1 MEKQIQKKFE
11 TEKGKPCIL
20 VEDYKYSEFKVLKKC
35 GNIRYNC
42 TNKNCSASLLVDKD
56 VTKVLSM
63 LNEHTHEVIP
73 KNIISRQ
80 IVSSRLKRKCENDL
94 LTRPN
99 KIIRQELRNTEND
112 IQPVYSDIKLWRKC
126 MYDKRRKNMQKIP
139 KSLEEAIT
147 QLFDG
152 RENIITNT
160 GELFCHMEE
169 TSSPIIF
176 TCKTNLELLS
186 QSSHIFADGTF
197 SYAPKYFEQLY
208 SIHILQNGFYVPVI
222 YCFFISKSTETYIQ
236 IWHTIINL
244 CLRFDIDIQNSLKCS
259 NFHFDFEKSAHN
271 AVRHFFPN
279 CKIMACRF
287 NLGQSWFRKIQS
299 DSNLLKNYNS
309 KSELG
314 VWLKQ
319 FFALGFLPSEDVE
332 DAFTF
337 LIENSPTDNFE
348 FTDYILNNY
357 ISSDAAFPPILWAT
371 EPSTEART
379 TNGPESFHSH
389 YNAQFYTS
397 HPSIHQVI
405 HILLDI
411 QSETY
416 LKIYSIKQQNINK
429 PRKEQEENIAFII
442 NTWEKYKNNEIS
454 LNDYLLI
461 LGPRFCAK
469 KL

>member
-1 MEKQIQKKFE
+1 
-11 TEKGKPCIL
+11 
-20 VEDYKYSEFKVLKKC
+20 
-35 GNIRYNC
+35 
-42 TNKNCSASLLVDKD
+42 
-56 VTKVLSM
+56 M

-80 IVSSRLKRKCENDL
+80 IVNFRLKRKCENDL

-112 IQPVYSDIKLWRKC
+112 IQP
-126 MYDKRRKNMQKIP
+126 KRRKNLQQIP

-152 RENIITNT
+152 RENITTNT
-160 GELFCHMEE
+160 GELFCHMKE

-186 QSSHIFADGTF
+186 QSFHIFADGTF
-197 SYAPKYFEQLY
+197 SYMHPN
-208 SIHILQNGFYVPVI
+208 ILNNCIQYI
-222 YCFFISKSTETYIQ
+222 YYKM
-236 IWHTIINL
+236 
-244 CLRFDIDIQNSLKCS
+244 
-259 NFHFDFEKSAHN
+259 SAHN

-279 CKIMACRF
+279 CKIMAYRF
-287 NLGQSWFRKIQS
+287 HLGQSWFRKIQS

-314 VWLKQ
+314 
-319 FFALGFLPSEDVE
+319 
-332 DAFTF
+332 
-337 LIENSPTDNFE
+337 
-348 FTDYILNNY
+348 
-357 ISSDAAFPPILWAT
+357 
-371 EPSTEART
+371 
-379 TNGPESFHSH
+379 
-389 YNAQFYTS
+389 FYTS

-416 LKIYSIKQQNINK
+416 LKTYSIKQQIINK

-442 NTWEKYKNNEIS
+442 NTWEKYKINEIS
-454 LNDYLLI
+454 LNDYLLT
-461 LGPRFCAK
+461 LGPRFFAK
-469 KL
+469 NYCDRFFFKPAGRLLVSKTTSEIQKKPTYIIVKSIHSSLRLESKINNT

>member
-63 LNEHTHEVIP
+63 LNEHTHDVIP

-80 IVSSRLKRKCENDL
+80 IVSSRLKRKCENDF
-94 LTRPN
+94 LTRLN

-112 IQPVYSDIKLWRKC
+112 IQPVYSDIKLWRKS

-152 RENIITNT
+152 RENITTNT

-169 TSSPIIF
+169 TSSPVIF

-197 SYAPKYFEQLY
+197 SYAPKYFEQL
-208 SIHILQNGFYVPVI
+208 L
-222 YCFFISKSTETYIQ
+222 
-236 IWHTIINL
+236 
-244 CLRFDIDIQNSLKCS
+244 DIDIQKSLKYS

-287 NLGQSWFRKIQS
+287 HLGQSWFRKIQS

-309 KSELG
+309 NSELG

-332 DAFTF
+332 DAFTY

-357 ISSDAAFPPILWAT
+357 ISSDAVFPPILWAT

-389 YNAQFYTS
+389 YNSQFYTS
-397 HPSIHQVI
+397 HPSIHQ
-405 HILLDI
+405 
-411 QSETY
+411 
-416 LKIYSIKQQNINK
+416 
-429 PRKEQEENIAFII
+429 F
-442 NTWEKYKNNEIS
+442 
-454 LNDYLLI
+454 
-461 LGPRFCAK
+461 
-469 KL
+469 